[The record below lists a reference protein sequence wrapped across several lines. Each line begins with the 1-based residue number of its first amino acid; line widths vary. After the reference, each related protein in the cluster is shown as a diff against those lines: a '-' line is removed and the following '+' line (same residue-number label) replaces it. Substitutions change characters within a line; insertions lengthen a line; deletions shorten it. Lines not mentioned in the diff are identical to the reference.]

1 MNNQQIDKI
10 RKNIISIFK
19 SVDFKIE
26 ITINLMEVNFSDVT
40 FNLEQN
46 TYRLYKKTND
56 NLTYINT
63 S

>member
-1 MNNQQIDKI
+1 MNNQQTDKI

-26 ITINLMEVNFSDVT
+26 ITINLMEVNFFDVT

>member
-10 RKNIISIFK
+10 RKNIISIFE

-26 ITINLMEVNFSDVT
+26 ITINLMEVNFFDVT

>member
-1 MNNQQIDKI
+1 MDKI
-10 RKNIISIFK
+10 RKNIISLFK

-26 ITINLMEVNFSDVT
+26 TTINLMEVNFLDLT

-46 TYRLYKKTND
+46 TYRPYKKPND

>member
-1 MNNQQIDKI
+1 MNNQQMDKI

-26 ITINLMEVNFSDVT
+26 ITINLMEVNFFDVT

>member
-1 MNNQQIDKI
+1 MNNQQMDKI

-26 ITINLMEVNFSDVT
+26 ITINLMEVNFPDVT

>member
-1 MNNQQIDKI
+1 MNNQQMDKI

>member
-1 MNNQQIDKI
+1 MNNQQMDKI

-56 NLTYINT
+56 NLTYIST

>member
-26 ITINLMEVNFSDVT
+26 ITINLMEVNFFDVT